1 MVHGVPASNESPGKA
16 GINLLDN
23 EFRESR
29 ESSHTADFRPLFL
42 TLEPDTMII
51 IKTFLFRM
59 SYLKKATIKDVAQ
72 LAKVSISTVSN
83 ALNGVNVVK
92 PQTKARILSA
102 AHQLNYS
109 PNLMGKQLRSG
120 QTNMIGVFTDSV
132 AGPYFYQ
139 LIETI
144 SQAAA
149 AKNYGLSVTLANNHT
164 ALMNSLLGNTCD
176 GAIIFDHRV
185 DDRDLEHLAG
195 QEIPAVMLD
204 RPVSGDHLSSIV
216 FDSFNE
222 SYLATQYLLQLGHQR
237 IGYLAGY
244 GNNRDNHERFAGFQR
259 AILSAGLSLEDMV
272 VLKGLFEER
281 AAYDAVKTYL
291 ATATAQPVTAFLAGN
306 DLSAIGAIKAI
317 HAAGHQVPKDYSVI
331 GFDDIEIA
339 SYFEPTL
346 TTVRNPIAKQAQLAV
361 TELIRLLTTKQ
372 WGQQQVLPGDL
383 KIRAS
388 TAKC

>member
-1 MVHGVPASNESPGKA
+1 MSLCLAM
-16 GINLLDN
+16 
-23 EFRESR
+23 
-29 ESSHTADFRPLFL
+29 
-42 TLEPDTMII
+42 EPDTII
-51 IKTFLFRM
+51 VIKTFLFKVIN
-59 SYLKKATIKDVAQ
+59 LKKATIKDVAQ

-92 PQTKARILSA
+92 PQTKARILKA
-102 AHQLNYS
+102 AHHLNYS

-120 QTNMIGVFTDSV
+120 QTNTIGVFTDSV

-144 SQAAA
+144 SQAVA
-149 AKNYGLSVTLANNHT
+149 AKHYGLSVTLANNHT
-164 ALMNSLLGNTCD
+164 ALMNALLGNTCD

-204 RPVSGDHLSSIV
+204 RPVSGERLSSIV

-222 SYLATQYLLQLGHQR
+222 SYLATQYLLKLGHR
-237 IGYLAGY
+237 RLGYLAGY
-244 GNNRDNHERFAGFQR
+244 DNNRDNHERFSGFQR
-259 AILSAGLSLEDMV
+259 AILAAGLNLEDMV
-272 VLKGLFEER
+272 VLKGLFEEK
-281 AAYDAVKTYL
+281 ASFEAMQTYL
-291 ATATAQPVTAFLAGN
+291 TTTTAQPVTAFLAGN

-317 HAAGHQVPKDYSVI
+317 QAAGQQVPTDYSVI

-339 SYFEPTL
+339 SYFQPAL
-346 TTVRNPIAKQAQLAV
+346 TTVHNPIAQQAQRAV

-372 WGQQQVLPGDL
+372 WGQQQVLPGEL
-383 KIRAS
+383 KLRDS
-388 TAKC
+388 TLQC